1 MLRLIYK
8 KTIGV
13 SMGKRILVLCTGNSC
28 RSQMAEGFLKSFDN
42 NVEVYSAGTKPA
54 DKVNPNAVK
63 VMKEVGIDLSNNY
76 PKMVDQ
82 FLNEPFDYVITVCD
96 NAKET
101 CPVFIGKVGKQLHI
115 GFEDPAD
122 ATGTEE
128 EILSVFRKVRDEIK
142 RDFYKFYLDDLNKK

>member
-1 MLRLIYK
+1 MRVLI
-8 KTIGV
+8 
-13 SMGKRILVLCTGNSC
+13 LCTGNSC
-28 RSQMAEGFLKSFDN
+28 RSQMAEGFLKSFN
-42 NVEVYSAGTKPA
+42 RELEVYSAGTKPSTQVHPKA
-54 DKVNPNAVK
+54 IQ
-63 VMKEVGIDLSNNY
+63 VMKEEGIDISKNY
-76 PKMVDQ
+76 PKSVDQ
-82 FLNEPFDYVITVCD
+82 FLNQSFDFVITVCD

-142 RDFYKFYLDDLNKK
+142 IEFYKFFVSSIK

>member
-1 MLRLIYK
+1 MKKKILI
-8 KTIGV
+8 
-13 SMGKRILVLCTGNSC
+13 LCTGNSC
-28 RSQMAEGFLKSFDN
+28 RSQMAEGLLKSFDSEL
-42 NVEVYSAGTKPA
+42 EVYSAGTNPS
-54 DKVNPNAVK
+54 DKVNPKAVQ
-63 VMKEVGIDLSNNY
+63 VMKEIGIDISQNY

-82 FLNEPFDYVITVCD
+82 FLNDPFDYVITVCD

-128 EILSVFRKVRDEIK
+128 EILSVFRKVRDQIK
-142 RDFYKFYLDDLNKK
+142 RDFYEFYLTELKDK